1 MHRVAILLLA
11 ALLVAAGCSRE
22 PEARRYEL
30 HGQVLAV
37 KADTNEILVKHE
49 DIPGFMPAMTMP
61 YIVKEAALLKG
72 RAPGDLITATL
83 MVAPASA
90 WLSAI
95 TKTGAAPL
103 PEDARTGIPAA
114 AGVHLLKAG
123 DTVPDTTLLDQDA
136 DTISLADWRGSAIVV
151 SFIYTRCPLFQFCPL
166 VDRRFTEIQRIIRA
180 DPELKRKVRLL
191 SISFDPT
198 NDQPAVLRAHAATLG
213 ADPVVWRFATADAA
227 VVDRLAATFGVNVIR
242 EKDGTITHNLRTA
255 VIDPRGRIAAI
266 HDSNDWTA
274 ATIADELA
282 TALLAR

>member
-1 MHRVAILLLA
+1 MHRVTILLLA
-11 ALLVAAGCSRE
+11 VVIASAGCSRE

-37 KADTNEILVKHE
+37 KADSNEILVKHE

-61 YIVKEAALLKG
+61 YIVKEAALLSD
-72 RAPGDLITATL
+72 RAPGDLINATL
-83 MVAPASA
+83 MVAPAGP

-95 TKTGAAPL
+95 TKTGSAPL
-103 PEDARTGIPAA
+103 PEDAPTAIPAA
-114 AGVHLLKAG
+114 AGVVLLKAG
-123 DTVPDTTLLDQDA
+123 DTVPGTRLIDQNGA
-136 DTISLADWRGSAIVV
+136 TISLADWRGSAVVV
-151 SFIYTRCPLFQFCPL
+151 SFIYTRCPLSRFCPL
-166 VDRRFTEIQRIIRA
+166 VDRRFTEIQQIIRA
-180 DPELKRKVRLL
+180 DPGRKRTMRLL

-198 NDQPAVLRAHAATLG
+198 NDRPAVLRAHAATLG

-242 EKDGTITHNLRTA
+242 EKNGTITHNLRTA
-255 VIDPRGRIAAI
+255 VIDPRGRIVAI